1 MLVVEDHRP
10 GHDRSDPLEPG
21 PRPTRVE
28 PGFLDELLEQAG
40 PRDGEVS
47 DETCRFRPELS
58 ALCASERVAG
68 KRIHQRGRFRGD
80 ENALASTD
88 AEHVHPWPLGELE
101 PPRPLRPRPQP
112 EPPRAGLVR
121 LLVTSPE
128 EARKGAIGHPS
139 EQASLAEEALG
150 FVERFERQV
159 GREPASSVA
168 LAQQLGEAHG
178 ASYTR
183 LVEPAR
189 SAAIVTIGN
198 ELLSGDVENTNGS
211 WLARRLEA
219 IGVPVR
225 LIAVLP
231 DDIEAIA
238 EFIRTSSGT
247 ADVVLVTG
255 GLGGT
260 PDDITR
266 EAISAA
272 FSVEQEEVPDLADE
286 LRARFLSDPEYAARW
301 AQLPVGSRP
310 LENPLGGAPGFA
322 IENVY
327 VLPGLPSEMEAMYE
341 RIEPELAAERPI
353 GSWRRSYRTRES
365 TIVNVLVESA
375 KLHPGVLVGSY
386 PRFSS
391 AGPEVDVVLKSADPE
406 ALRAAVAWIEE
417 ALDEV
422 TTP

>member
-1 MLVVEDHRP
+1 M
-10 GHDRSDPLEPG
+10 
-21 PRPTRVE
+21 
-28 PGFLDELLEQAG
+28 
-40 PRDGEVS
+40 
-47 DETCRFRPELS
+47 
-58 ALCASERVAG
+58 
-68 KRIHQRGRFRGD
+68 
-80 ENALASTD
+80 
-88 AEHVHPWPLGELE
+88 
-101 PPRPLRPRPQP
+101 
-112 EPPRAGLVR
+112 
-121 LLVTSPE
+121 
-128 EARKGAIGHPS
+128 
-139 EQASLAEEALG
+139 
-150 FVERFERQV
+150 
-159 GREPASSVA
+159 
-168 LAQQLGEAHG
+168 
-178 ASYTR
+178 
-183 LVEPAR
+183 
-189 SAAIVTIGN
+189 
-198 ELLSGDVENTNGS
+198 
-211 WLARRLEA
+211 
-219 IGVPVR
+219 PVR

-238 EFIRTSSGT
+238 EFVRTSSGT

-272 FSVEQEEVPDLADE
+272 FGVEQEEVPELADE

-322 IENVY
+322 IGNVY

-341 RIEPELAAERPI
+341 RVEPELAAERPI

-386 PRFSS
+386 PRFGS

-406 ALRAAVAWIEE
+406 ALRAAVAWIVE
-417 ALDEV
+417 ALEEV
-422 TTP
+422 TATP

>member
-1 MLVVEDHRP
+1 M
-10 GHDRSDPLEPG
+10 
-21 PRPTRVE
+21 
-28 PGFLDELLEQAG
+28 
-40 PRDGEVS
+40 
-47 DETCRFRPELS
+47 
-58 ALCASERVAG
+58 
-68 KRIHQRGRFRGD
+68 
-80 ENALASTD
+80 
-88 AEHVHPWPLGELE
+88 
-101 PPRPLRPRPQP
+101 
-112 EPPRAGLVR
+112 
-121 LLVTSPE
+121 
-128 EARKGAIGHPS
+128 
-139 EQASLAEEALG
+139 
-150 FVERFERQV
+150 
-159 GREPASSVA
+159 
-168 LAQQLGEAHG
+168 
-178 ASYTR
+178 
-183 LVEPAR
+183 
-189 SAAIVTIGN
+189 TIGN

-365 TIVNVLVESA
+365 TIDNVLVESA

-422 TTP
+422 TG

>member
-1 MLVVEDHRP
+1 
-10 GHDRSDPLEPG
+10 
-21 PRPTRVE
+21 
-28 PGFLDELLEQAG
+28 
-40 PRDGEVS
+40 
-47 DETCRFRPELS
+47 
-58 ALCASERVAG
+58 
-68 KRIHQRGRFRGD
+68 
-80 ENALASTD
+80 
-88 AEHVHPWPLGELE
+88 
-101 PPRPLRPRPQP
+101 
-112 EPPRAGLVR
+112 
-121 LLVTSPE
+121 
-128 EARKGAIGHPS
+128 
-139 EQASLAEEALG
+139 
-150 FVERFERQV
+150 
-159 GREPASSVA
+159 
-168 LAQQLGEAHG
+168 
-178 ASYTR
+178 
-183 LVEPAR
+183 VEPAR

>member
-1 MLVVEDHRP
+1 M
-10 GHDRSDPLEPG
+10 
-21 PRPTRVE
+21 
-28 PGFLDELLEQAG
+28 AG
-40 PRDGEVS
+40 
-47 DETCRFRPELS
+47 
-58 ALCASERVAG
+58 
-68 KRIHQRGRFRGD
+68 
-80 ENALASTD
+80 
-88 AEHVHPWPLGELE
+88 
-101 PPRPLRPRPQP
+101 
-112 EPPRAGLVR
+112 
-121 LLVTSPE
+121 
-128 EARKGAIGHPS
+128 
-139 EQASLAEEALG
+139 
-150 FVERFERQV
+150 
-159 GREPASSVA
+159 
-168 LAQQLGEAHG
+168 
-178 ASYTR
+178 
-183 LVEPAR
+183 AR
-189 SAAIVTIGN
+189 SAAILTIGN

-238 EFIRTSSGT
+238 DYVKTSSQNT
-247 ADVVLVTG
+247 DAVLVTG

-260 PDDITR
+260 PDDVTR
-266 EAISAA
+266 EALAAA
-272 FSVEQEEVPDLADE
+272 FGVPQVEVAELADE

-301 AQLPVGSRP
+301 ARLPEGSRP

-322 IENVY
+322 IGNVY

-375 KLHPGVLVGSY
+375 KLYPGVLVGSY

-391 AGPEVDVVLKSADPE
+391 AGPEVDVVLKSADPD

-417 ALDEV
+417 ALDEA
-422 TTP
+422 TR